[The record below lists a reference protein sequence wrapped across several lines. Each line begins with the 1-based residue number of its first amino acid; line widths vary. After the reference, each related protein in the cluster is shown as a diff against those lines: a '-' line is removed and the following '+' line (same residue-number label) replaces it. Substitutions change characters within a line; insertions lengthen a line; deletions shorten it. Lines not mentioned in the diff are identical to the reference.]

1 MLKPLA
7 KTVASL
13 SLILSASVAEP
24 AWSASKD
31 RSAKAK
37 CPYAKHEA
45 AKAKSVAAAQPAR
58 GGALVE
64 KRKLDIQ
71 ILSFG
76 P

>member
-31 RSAKAK
+31 RSKAK

-45 AKAKSVAAAQPAR
+45 AKAKTVAAQPAR

-71 ILSFG
+71 IMSFG

>member
-31 RSAKAK
+31 RSKAK

-45 AKAKSVAAAQPAR
+45 AKAKMVAAAQPAR

>member
-1 MLKPLA
+1 MLKLLA

-13 SLILSASVAEP
+13 SLIMSASVAEP

-31 RSAKAK
+31 RAHKGK
-37 CPYAKHEA
+37 CPYADKRTAEA
-45 AKAKSVAAAQPAR
+45 KRVAVNQPDR
-58 GGALVE
+58 GMTIVE